1 MGLLEKPKQQQKQQ
15 EFQAIILAGYGSSNR
30 LYPIIEEDNL
40 PKALLP
46 VANKPLIS
54 YTLDWLEKAGIT
66 DAIVLTQTMANA
78 QQKIAAYLARGYQGG
93 VHCNLIGV
101 DEDFGT
107 ADAIRSIADRITTD
121 FIVLP
126 CDLHTELVPRDFLDH
141 HRISNPTM
149 SALIYEATKGE
160 KGFPGKEDDTAQYIG
175 IDAAESRLI
184 HLADYDSSEDEVSLR
199 MSMLWRFPRVKLH
212 MNLQDAHLYIFK
224 HWVLDVIK
232 AKEKISS
239 IRQDLVPL
247 IIKCQYQRKLVEVEE
262 MDKYAKSDDLL
273 DTALSLS
280 TVYDEFDE
288 TLLNQHDP
296 FKTYFK
302 SNIKA
307 HAFVYRGGYCGRAN
321 TIPKYNDMNRLAS
334 KQGLSIK
341 RIADTAEVTQKP
353 LIGNDSVVGEYT
365 KVAEK
370 SSVKRSVIGAHCI
383 IGKNVKIAN
392 SIIMDHVVIEDS
404 VKLDGCIVCN
414 NAKILEGS
422 SLTKCEIAGGYIVER
437 KTEEN
442 GQKLV
447 GFREAI

>member
-1 MGLLEKPKQQQKQQ
+1 MGLLEKPKQQQKLQ

-30 LYPIIEEDNL
+30 LYPITEDDNI

-66 DAIVLTQTMANA
+66 DAFVLTQSMGNA
-78 QQKIAAYLARGYQGG
+78 QQKIAGYLARGYQGN

-126 CDLHTELVPRDFLDH
+126 CDLHCEMIPREFLDH
-141 HRISNPTM
+141 HRINSPTM
-149 SALIYEATKGE
+149 TGLFYEPPKGE
-160 KGFPGKEDDTAQYIG
+160 KGSGKEDELAQYIG
-175 IDAAESRLI
+175 IDTAESRLVHI
-184 HLADYDSSEDEVSLR
+184 ADCDSSEDGDLSLR
-199 MSMLWRFPRVKLH
+199 MSLLWRFPRVKFH
-212 MNLQDAHLYIFK
+212 VNLLDAHVYIFK
-224 HWVLDVIK
+224 HWVLDLIK

-247 IIKCQYQRKLVEVEE
+247 IVKCQYQRKLVENED
-262 MDKYAKSDDLL
+262 MGKYAALEDPL

-288 TLLNQHDP
+288 KLLNEHDP
-296 FKTYFK
+296 YRSNFK
-302 SNIKA
+302 SNIK
-307 HAFVYRGGYCGRAN
+307 VNTVIYRDGYCGRAN
-321 TIPKYNDMNRLAS
+321 TIAKYSEMNRLAS
-334 KQGLSIK
+334 KQGLSI
-341 RIADTAEVTQKP
+341 RRVPETAEVTAKSQ
-353 LIGNDSVVGEYT
+353 IGNDSLVGEYT
-365 KVAEK
+365 KIAEK
-370 SSVKRSVIGAHCI
+370 SSVKRSIIGAHCV

-392 SIIMDHVVIEDS
+392 SIIMDHVVLEDF

-414 NAKILEGS
+414 NAKVLEGS
-422 SLTKCEIAGGYIVER
+422 SLTKCEVAGGYIVEQ